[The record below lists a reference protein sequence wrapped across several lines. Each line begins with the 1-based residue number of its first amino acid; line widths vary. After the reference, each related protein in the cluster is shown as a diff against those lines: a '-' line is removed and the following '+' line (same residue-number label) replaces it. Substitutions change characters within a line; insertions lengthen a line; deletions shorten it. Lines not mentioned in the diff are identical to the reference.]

1 MKYYI
6 DVIWIVLFMNK
17 CGISISGKINKEIVS
32 LINKAGGSAIGFSGR
47 DGNLIKAKKLYVDAP
62 DEKGVLQHLD
72 IGLVGEVEH
81 VNIGLIESVSSKFI
95 PVIAPIGIGENYE
108 PYNINADLVAGSV
121 AAALKAE
128 KLMLLTDVDG
138 VKDKEGKR
146 ISTIRPQD
154 ADGMKK
160 DGTLTGGMIPKIDC
174 AVQAVKS
181 GVNKA
186 HIIDGRIKHSILLE
200 IFTDSGIGTQILQ

>member
-1 MKYYI
+1 MEEVNTTLI
-6 DVIWIVLFMNK
+6 DN
-17 CGISISGKINKEIVS
+17 VS
-32 LINKAGGSAIGFSGR
+32 N
-47 DGNLIKAKKLYVDAP
+47 
-62 DEKGVLQHLD
+62 
-72 IGLVGEVEH
+72 
-81 VNIGLIESVSSKFI
+81 KFI
-95 PVIAPIGIGENYE
+95 PVIAPVGIGENYE

-121 AAALKAE
+121 ASALKAE

-146 ISTIRPQD
+146 ISTIHPED

-174 AVQAVKS
+174 AVQAVKNDVS
-181 GVNKA
+181 KA

-200 IFTDSGIGTQILQ
+200 IFTDSGIGTQIVQ